1 MSRCTRHRQYP
12 TRRGGR
18 PCPPARKAPLV
29 TLRRG
34 DPRGRPPAMHRTP
47 WKPCHCEVSAH
58 TGRGNPQPPSPKPPL
73 PKGRGTSRALVE
85 GYLRGMG
92 CSFAGS
98 WCGDSCKKRPPSRAV
113 SPWIYLIM
121 LIILRHRSSFRS
133 FSPIQPQ
140 LRRGRAMS
148 QLRIA
153 GRTKQIST
161 RPSQSVAV
169 MAALVPASIS
179 ASQPVYTPI

>member
-1 MSRCTRHRQYP
+1 MAAVKISSVRRKAAQKFWAPQQDHRPLQNPIGKQSVGAGFY
-12 TRRGGR
+12 
-18 PCPPARKAPLV
+18 PARP
-29 TLRRG
+29 G
-34 DPRGRPPAMHRTP
+34 IHRTP
-47 WKPCHCEVSAH
+47 CKTPCHCEPVTDV
-58 TGRGNPQPPSPKPPL
+58 TGRGNPHLPVPLAPL
-73 PKGRGTSRALVE
+73 PKGGLARQSRDWGIPAKRDRPLGRSLH
-85 GYLRGMG
+85 GYT
-92 CSFAGS
+92 
-98 WCGDSCKKRPPSRAV
+98 
-113 SPWIYLIM
+113 